1 MKNISLAIIAIVAF
15 ASASAQ
21 LKNTRWNATLEL
33 NGSVN
38 TMIDFGKDTALV
50 YTVSDS
56 TMIEKMTYT
65 SNDTSFTL
73 MKIEGQSQ
81 CDNIPGKY
89 GFTIKENNL
98 SVKVLKDE
106 CYDRSNV
113 LENTTW
119 TRWKEPSMK

>member
-1 MKNISLAIIAIVAF
+1 MKNVSLAIIAIFVF

-21 LKNTRWNATLEL
+21 LKNTRWNTTLEI

-38 TMIDFGKDTALV
+38 TMFDFRKDTVLV
-50 YTVSDS
+50 YTVADS
-56 TMIEKMTYT
+56 TMIEKMTY
-65 SNDTSFTL
+65 SSDDTSFTL

-98 SVKVLKDE
+98 SLKLLKDE
-106 CYDRSNV
+106 CYDRYNV
-113 LENTTW
+113 LENTIW
-119 TRWKEPSMK
+119 VRWKDPK

>member
-1 MKNISLAIIAIVAF
+1 MKKTSLAILATVVF

-119 TRWKEPSMK
+119 TRWKEPNMK